1 MTLLTEA
8 IQAHAAHQPASM
20 EDPFTEALCSE
31 FDDIAAGARQSG
43 ACSEL
48 QAKVEADVAYATG
61 IDWGLVFVTAVAVGA
76 VAAALF
82 QVFPMGFA
90 LELP

>member
-20 EDPFTEALCSE
+20 EDPLTEALCSE

-48 QAKVEADVAYATG
+48 QAKVDADVAYATE
-61 IDWGLVFVTAVAVGA
+61 IDWGLLLVAAVAV
-76 VAAALF
+76 VAIVSAASV
-82 QVFPMGFA
+82 VFPWGFA
-90 LELP
+90 LPLP

>member
-1 MTLLTEA
+1 MTLLTQA

-20 EDPFTEALCSE
+20 EDPLTEALCAE

-48 QAKVEADVAYATG
+48 QAKVDADVDYATG
-61 IDWGLVFVTAVAVGA
+61 IDWGLLFVAAVAVGA

>member
-1 MTLLTEA
+1 MTLLTQA

-20 EDPFTEALCSE
+20 EDPLTEALCGE
-31 FDDIAAGARQSG
+31 FDDIAAGARECG
-43 ACSEL
+43 ACTEL

-61 IDWGLVFVTAVAVGA
+61 IDWGLVVVAAVALGA

-82 QVFPMGFA
+82 QVFPLGFA